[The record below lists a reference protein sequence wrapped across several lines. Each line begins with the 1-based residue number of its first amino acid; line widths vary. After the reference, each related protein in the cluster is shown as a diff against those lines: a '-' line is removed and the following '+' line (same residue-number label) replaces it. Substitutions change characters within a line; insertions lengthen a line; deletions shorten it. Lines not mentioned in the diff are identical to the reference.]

1 MSITLMAYPMAF
13 LISPEEAKNEKL
25 KKASEIQK
33 VNQSVA
39 NGNLRSIKILTNIEV
54 FELRNFIHGIGG
66 EEKHKNMYIYPNG
79 LTAHWITRGKYAVVH
94 LFGCEN
100 SVALQ
105 TAAEEY
111 FQDIDSLLGR
121 NVRLIES
128 AEYFY
133 YNYQTEYKDIKDI
146 YNKLKEEEA
155 KNIFSTPN
163 NEIVAEVSGQNIKYY
178 KPDNEDF
185 YLLEVEQKVT
195 IMNIGTSGDYQGIN
209 VSFGQLTD
217 LKIQTNI
224 KPEEL
229 KDLLRKANYMYYSG
243 NSQTPLKN
251 SNATLNW
258 ILKNGY
264 YVAEFSGQNN
274 AAISKEAEII
284 FRKLNIAAGR
294 DLRKINDQTTIVY
307 TYNTNYT
314 DKGIL
319 LNTLT
324 EHGAEE
330 LTETSDEITC
340 KLFGM
345 EMVYYKKDSAG
356 AYTLD
361 ITQVSD
367 SSECE
372 ELINDLNEEYGLNIQ
387 EVTYNKIKER
397 LNSENMHLES
407 ESVLD
412 DNSIVLTIE
421 V

>member
-1 MSITLMAYPMAF
+1 M
-13 LISPEEAKNEKL
+13 
-25 KKASEIQK
+25 
-33 VNQSVA
+33 
-39 NGNLRSIKILTNIEV
+39 
-54 FELRNFIHGIGG
+54 GG
-66 EEKHKNMYIYPNG
+66 EEKHKNMYLYPNG
-79 LTAHWITRGKYAVVH
+79 LTAHWITRGKYAVVN
-94 LFGCEN
+94 LSGCGN
-100 SVALQ
+100 STALQ
-105 TAAEEY
+105 SSAEEY
-111 FQDIDSLLGR
+111 FQDIDSSLGR

-133 YNYQTEYKDIKDI
+133 YNYQTQYTDIKDI
-146 YNKLKEEEA
+146 YSKLKEENA
-155 KNIFSTPN
+155 KNIFSTPD

-178 KPDNEDF
+178 KPENEDF

-229 KDLLRKANYMYYSG
+229 KGLLQKANYMYYSG

-258 ILKNGY
+258 VLKNGY

-274 AAISKEAEII
+274 AAINKEAEII

-294 DLRKINDQTTIVY
+294 DLRKINDKTTTVY

-330 LTETSDEITC
+330 LSETGDEISC

-345 EMVYYKKDSAG
+345 EMVYYKKDSSG

-372 ELINDLNEEYGLNIQ
+372 DLINDLNEEYGLNIQ

-397 LNSENMHLES
+397 LNSENMRLES
-407 ESVLD
+407 ESVLE